1 MKTSILFS
9 LALSIAA
16 LAATAADKKPKAD
29 LARATFYIENIQCM
43 SCVDSITGSLTKLP
57 TIGDIDGLSGTSG
70 YATISFDP
78 KTVSHHQVANAIYK
92 AEPVHGDAYM
102 PSLKVRIPDYA
113 KAGNAA
119 KIDALLA
126 AQKDVIEVKPINKA
140 KGEFRLAFLQLK
152 LDPKK
157 KGPQGFDAD
166 AFAHS
171 IQDPAPKGLCLELTW
186 VME

>member
-1 MKTSILFS
+1 MDNAGGGPRVFELDDRHKSIE
-9 LALSIAA
+9 
-16 LAATAADKKPKAD
+16 P
-29 LARATFYIENIQCM
+29 
-43 SCVDSITGSLTKLP
+43 
-57 TIGDIDGLSGTSG
+57 
-70 YATISFDP
+70 FDP

-92 AEPVHGDAYM
+92 SEPVHGDAYM

-171 IQDPAPKGLCLELTW
+171 IQDPAPKGLGLELTW